1 MNKIPIVFERVIK
14 NSPYKTWWGEPI
26 IHLGAHIG
34 IVEDEERSAIC
45 WGCVYSPQGMRTPGK
60 YVCPRNSP
68 CLVGVYVR
76 KFRFI

>member
-14 NSPYKTWWGEPI
+14 KSPYKVWWGEPI

>member
-14 NSPYKTWWGEPI
+14 KPPYKVWWGEPI

-45 WGCVYSPQGMRTPGK
+45 WGGAYIVRLHLGNMRAQEIAH
-60 YVCPRNSP
+60 V
-68 CLVGVYVR
+68 
-76 KFRFI
+76 